1 MKAHP
6 LIKKNIYGDDMT
18 NAEFARAAQNF
29 PYFITDFIYEIRII
43 SFCSENISNCPQTY
57 LHNHYPLPRI
67 MKLPVV
73 KYSPV
78 GAVLDT

>member
-1 MKAHP
+1 MKSE
-6 LIKKNIYGDDMT
+6 Y
-18 NAEFARAAQNF
+18 
-29 PYFITDFIYEIRII
+29 
-43 SFCSENISNCPQTY
+43 SFCSENVSRWSSNLSPQSTDKS
-57 LHNHYPLPRI
+57 LPLI